1 MRPEGLEPPRVAP
14 QDSKSCASTSS
25 ATVAL
30 LLFKNLR
37 HSLPARH
44 PPGLP
49 HGFRGLTRFAIVVTH
64 GPALR
69 EGVTAPRRGAPA
81 GSDRTVLLECRLEQL
96 RGALDEARA
105 EADLARVRL
114 AEAAAREVGETQ
126 RLSLLQDEVAQA
138 REEVAALHRRLE
150 HSEALRA
157 RLQGH
162 LFESEAQGD
171 AQELVRLRREV
182 AAARERI
189 AGSEQTAAQLRAR
202 LDELVASRETLLTRV
217 VEWQRSVRHGDT
229 EAVDLAEFIGS
240 LRRALLDLERDN
252 ALGERRE
259 AALREQLDQA
269 TAPLQMLER
278 TAPAAAA
285 VTPERPLADD
295 LVATLAAA
303 ERPQDQVDLLLRLGR
318 RGGDDA
324 FYAVRPFAT
333 AEDPNVRAAA
343 YQALGRML
351 ERDPARL
358 EPHIRWGIADANP
371 HVRRRAVLAAA
382 AARGLAL
389 RPLLA
394 PLSDDP
400 DPQVRRIVL
409 RILRAQDPGRAETG
423 IVQRAS

>member
-1 MRPEGLEPPRVAP
+1 M
-14 QDSKSCASTSS
+14 
-25 ATVAL
+25 
-30 LLFKNLR
+30 
-37 HSLPARH
+37 
-44 PPGLP
+44 
-49 HGFRGLTRFAIVVTH
+49 
-64 GPALR
+64 
-69 EGVTAPRRGAPA
+69 
-81 GSDRTVLLECRLEQL
+81 LLECRLEQL
-96 RGALDEARA
+96 RSALDEARA

-114 AEAAAREVGETQ
+114 AEAAAREAGETQ
-126 RLSLLQDEVAQA
+126 RLNLLQNEIAQA

-157 RLQGH
+157 KLQGH
-162 LFESEAQGD
+162 LFESESRD
-171 AQELVRLRREV
+171 DVHELVRLRREV

-189 AGSEQTAAQLRAR
+189 AAGEQMTSHLRAR
-202 LDELVASRETLLTRV
+202 VDELVASRETLLTRV

-240 LRRALLDLERDN
+240 LRRAVLDLERDN

-259 AALREQLDQA
+259 AALREQLDEA
-269 TAPLQMLER
+269 TATIPKVD
-278 TAPAAAA
+278 APAAAP
-285 VTPERPLADD
+285 VTPEPLPADD
-295 LVATLAAA
+295 LVAALAAA
-303 ERPQDQVDLLLRLGR
+303 ERPQDQMDLLLRLGR

-324 FYAVRPFAT
+324 FYAVRPWAT

-343 YQALGRML
+343 YQALGRLL

-358 EPHIRWGIADANP
+358 EPHIRWGIADPNP

-389 RPLLA
+389 GPLLE
-394 PLSDDP
+394 PLTGDD

-409 RILRAQDPGRAETG
+409 RILRAQDHRPAESA